1 METPKLIYAAI
12 AAMVGEIGAIS
23 KDKRNTQGTGYN
35 YRGID
40 DVMNALNPLLAK
52 HQVFIVP
59 EALDKTREDRASRSG
74 GNLIFTS
81 ITMRYTFYAVDG
93 SSVSAVVVGE
103 GMDSGDKSTNK
114 AMAVAMKYAMFQV
127 FCIPTEEMTDSDA
140 DTPPPST
147 PKEQAK
153 ETPKPTTPPQ
163 PAQAPVTR
171 GSLIASA
178 MQQAGIDQGQFD
190 AIALRLRGHGNYVD
204 KDIHAKTR
212 EENPMTKNELVAALD
227 AIVTEAARLTKG

>member
-1 METPKLIYAAI
+1 MIYTAI
-12 AAMVGEIGAIS
+12 AEMVGEIGAIS

-52 HQVFIVP
+52 HKVFIVP
-59 EALDKTREDRASRSG
+59 EALEKSREERASRSG

-93 SSVSAVVVGE
+93 SSVSAVVIGE

-127 FCIPTEEMTDSDA
+127 FCIPTEEMTDPDA
-140 DTPPPST
+140 DTPPPSV
-147 PKEQAK
+147 PKSTQKPAVEPHAT
-153 ETPKPTTPPQ
+153 ETPPKP
-163 PAQAPVTR
+163 PAQTPVTR
-171 GSLIASA
+171 IGLISDAIA
-178 MQQAGIDQGQFD
+178 EMGIDQSGFD
-190 AIALRLRGHGNYVD
+190 AMALRLRGHGNYVD
-204 KDIHAKTR
+204 KDIHANKR
-212 EENPMTKNELVAALD
+212 EENPMTKDELVAALND
-227 AIVTEAARLTKG
+227 IKAEYARLMKG

>member
-12 AAMVGEIGAIS
+12 AAMVGEIGVIS

-59 EALDKTREDRASRSG
+59 EALEKTREERASRSG

-127 FCIPTEEMTDSDA
+127 FCIPTEEMAEPDA
-140 DTPPPST
+140 GTPEPST
-147 PKEQAK
+147 PNPA
-153 ETPKPTTPPQ
+153 TPKPSAPEPKAEFNTPTASPKAMIEDFCIENQ
-163 PAQAPVTR
+163 ISREMYDTLVNRMISENSISGDRPTSVLKMQAR
-171 GSLIASA
+171 
-178 MQQAGIDQGQFD
+178 
-190 AIALRLRGHGNYVD
+190 
-204 KDIHAKTR
+204 
-212 EENPMTKNELVAALD
+212 LD
-227 AIVTEAARLTKG
+227 AVKAEIIRIK

>member
-12 AAMVGEIGAIS
+12 AAMVGEIGAIT

-59 EALDKTREDRASRSG
+59 EALDKTREERASRSG

-93 SSVSAVVVGE
+93 SSISAVVVGE

-127 FCIPTEEMTDSDA
+127 FCIPTEEMTDPDA
-140 DTPPPST
+140 ETPPPYT
-147 PKEQAK
+147 PKL
-153 ETPKPTTPPQ
+153 ETASPAPQPPKPVAPQ
-163 PAQAPVTR
+163 PASTAPSR
-171 GSLIASA
+171 QSLIAEA
-178 MQQAGIDQGQFD
+178 MAAAKLTKADFD

-204 KDIHAKTR
+204 KDIYANGGMNR
-212 EENPMTKNELVAALD
+212 VELIAALND
-227 AIVTEAARLTKG
+227 IKAEANRLTKG

>member
-1 METPKLIYAAI
+1 MQENKLIYSAI
-12 AAMVGEIGAIS
+12 AAMVGEIGAIT

-59 EALDKTREDRASRSG
+59 EALDKTREERASRSG

-127 FCIPTEEMTDSDA
+127 FCIPTEEMVDPDA
-140 DTPPPST
+140 ETPPPSVPKRDAASAVEKAT
-147 PKEQAK
+147 PTQ
-153 ETPKPTTPPQ
+153 PP
-163 PAQAPVTR
+163 AATSNAPSR
-171 GSLIASA
+171 KSLIAEA
-178 MQQAGIDQGQFD
+178 MSEAKLTKADFD

-204 KDIHAKTR
+204 KDIYVNGGMNRA
-212 EENPMTKNELVAALD
+212 ELVAALND
-227 AIVTEAARLTKG
+227 IKAEAKRLVKE